1 MNNSKIKKKGEKMK
15 SIRKILPLAILS
27 LIIIV
32 SVSAVS
38 AGFFD
43 FLGGDDNAASDVNL
57 TGEEINL
64 AAAGS
69 LKNAFD
75 DQLIPMFEEKYPGV
89 TVTPNYAAPGNLQT
103 QMENGL
109 EADVFISASNKEMD
123 ALVEEDIIDNAT
135 NVQYLENKVVLIVP
149 ADSDSNIS
157 SFDDLKDVDGE
168 IVIANPEAAPLGRH
182 AKEIFTNLG
191 IWNDVESKLSIGTD
205 VQDIL
210 NQVSQ
215 HSGECG
221 IVFAT
226 DAKARDDV
234 KLVCEAPEDA
244 LKTKIIYPVAIT
256 TNATNPDA
264 AQTFIDFLQT
274 PEAQDV
280 FVDYGFIIH
289 EE

>member
-1 MNNSKIKKKGEKMK
+1 MK
-15 SIRKILPLAILS
+15 SMKKLLLVAIL
-27 LIIIV
+27 LAVVVV
-32 SVSAVS
+32 SVGSCS
-38 AGFFD
+38 AGWFD
-43 FLGGDDNAASDVNL
+43 FLNGGNSTDTSLDGQEV
-57 TGEEINL
+57 NL
-64 AAAGS
+64 AAAAS
-69 LKNAFD
+69 LKNVFD
-75 DQLIPMFEEKYPGV
+75 DKLIPMFEEKYPGV

-123 ALVEEDIIDNAT
+123 ALVEEGIIDNDT

-157 SFDDLKDVDGE
+157 SFEDLKDVDGE
-168 IVIANPEAAPLGRH
+168 IVIANPDAAPLGRH

-191 IWNDVESKLSIGTD
+191 IWEDVESKLSIGTD

-256 TNATNPDA
+256 ANAANPDA
-264 AQTFIDFLQT
+264 AQVFIDFLQT